1 MECKD
6 SRPLL
11 EAYLDNELDRTAAR
25 NVETHL
31 DTCADC
37 REALTRL
44 DALRRALR
52 DDGLRYVAP
61 ASLRERIAGTVVV
74 DERSTQSR
82 WLGIAAACVVAFG
95 AGGLS
100 VGAWNS
106 THGNASAQLSHDVFA
121 SHWRALAATSP
132 VDVVSSDRHTVKPW
146 FAGKVAQ
153 APVVQDFADR
163 GFPLAG
169 GRIDYVG
176 DVRVPVLVYRHG
188 QHIVDVFVLPNGAS
202 ISSTHEQGYDL
213 ETVQLGEQRAA
224 IVSDMD
230 AQEMAKFRDL
240 LSKG

>member
-1 MECKD
+1 MACKD
-6 SRPLL
+6 HPPL
-11 EAYLDNELDRTAAR
+11 EAYLDNELDRSTAR
-25 NVETHL
+25 TVETHL

-37 REALTRL
+37 RETLTQL
-44 DALRRALR
+44 DALRRTLRDGALR
-52 DDGLRYVAP
+52 YAAP

-74 DERSTQSR
+74 AERSAQPR
-82 WLGIAAACVVAFG
+82 WWNYAAASVIAFG

-100 VGAWNS
+100 VGTWNA
-106 THGNASAQLSHDVFA
+106 THGNASQQLSHDVFA

-132 VDVVSSDRHTVKPW
+132 VDVVSTDRHTVKPW
-146 FAGKVAQ
+146 FAGKVAL
-153 APVVQDFADR
+153 APLVQDFADR

-176 DVRVPVLVYRHG
+176 DARVPVLVYRHG
-188 QHIVDVFVLPNGAS
+188 QHIVDVFVLPNDVS
-202 ISSTHEQGYDL
+202 IAPAHEQGYDL
-213 ETVQLGEQRAA
+213 ETAKLGEQRAV